1 MTHTFTI
8 PLRLP
13 RLNAFNRMHWAQK
26 KRLVDSWRGSVSLFC
41 GAKTFEG
48 AVNIRL
54 IQQVAKGEVRVDPAN
69 LIAICDK
76 LIIDALVKRGVLV
89 NDSPKY
95 IRGFETAYERG
106 DKSAIRI
113 EITTAPTGM
122 LGDAQGSRDAVK

>member
-1 MTHTFTI
+1 MSTTFTI

-26 KRLVDSWRGSVSLFC
+26 KKLVDTWRGHVALFC
-41 GAKTFEG
+41 KSDKIDG
-48 AVNIRL
+48 AVTIKL
-54 IQQVAKGEVRVDPAN
+54 IQCVAKGEVRVDPAN

-76 LIIDALVKRGVLV
+76 LVIDALVKRGVLS

-106 DKSAIRI
+106 DKSAIRV
-113 EITTAPTGM
+113 EIVRLKGA
-122 LGDAQGSRDAVK
+122 AK